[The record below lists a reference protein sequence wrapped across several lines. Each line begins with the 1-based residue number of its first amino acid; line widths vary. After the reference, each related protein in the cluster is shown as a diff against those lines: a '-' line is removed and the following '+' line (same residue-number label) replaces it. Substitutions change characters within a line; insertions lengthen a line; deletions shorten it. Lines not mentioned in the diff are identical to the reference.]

1 MLQIRCTKKVLDLFS
16 YKTESLSDIKSA
28 DSLLGNWYV
37 NELKIERRKVLL
49 FTSEL
54 TLLSFVCFGVK
65 KSTAKDLEVR
75 TVNGIVRLLDTE
87 GFTSQE
93 IERVISDYHVVSIT
107 KTENRKT
114 LGNMN
119 DLAFLYESHI
129 HSSGGLQ
136 NCNTEEIQKQIN
148 RTPQRN
154 LEWTYSINE
163 TENIIRGACNKEN

>member
-16 YKTESLSDIKSA
+16 CKAESMSDIESA

-37 NELKIERRKVLL
+37 NELKIERRKVML

-54 TLLSFVCFGVK
+54 TLLSFVYFGVR

-75 TVNGIVRLLDTE
+75 TVNGIIRLLDTE

-93 IERVISDYHVVSIT
+93 IGRVIDDYRVVSIT

-129 HSSGGLQ
+129 HSSGGIQ
-136 NCNTEEIQKQIN
+136 NCNIEEIQKRIN

-154 LEWTYSINE
+154 LQWTYSINE
-163 TENIIRGACNKEN
+163 AENVIRGACNNET

>member
-16 YKTESLSDIKSA
+16 YKAESMSEIKSA
-28 DSLLGNWYV
+28 DSLFGNWYV
-37 NELKIERRKVLL
+37 NELKVERRKVLL

-54 TLLSFVCFGVK
+54 TLLSFVYFGVR
-65 KSTAKDLEVR
+65 KSTVKDLEVR

-87 GFTSQE
+87 GFTGQE
-93 IERVISDYHVVSIT
+93 IGRVIDDYRVVSIT

-136 NCNTEEIQKQIN
+136 NCNIEEIQKRVN

-163 TENIIRGACNKEN
+163 AEKVIRGASNKKT

>member
-1 MLQIRCTKKVLDLFS
+1 MLQIRCTKKVLELFS
-16 YKTESLSDIKSA
+16 CKAESMSDIKIA
-28 DSLLGNWYV
+28 ASLLGNWYV

-54 TLLSFVCFGVK
+54 TLLSFVYFGVK

-87 GFTSQE
+87 GFTSRE
-93 IERVISDYHVVSIT
+93 IGRVIDDYRVTSIT

-129 HSSGGLQ
+129 QSSGGFQ
-136 NCNTEEIQKQIN
+136 NCNIEEIQKRIN

-154 LEWTYSINE
+154 LACTYSINE
-163 TENIIRGACNKEN
+163 TENLIRWACDDET

>member
-16 YKTESLSDIKSA
+16 CKAESISAIKSA

-37 NELKIERRKVLL
+37 NEIKIERRKVLL

-54 TLLSFVCFGVK
+54 TLLSFVYFGVK
-65 KSTAKDLEVR
+65 KSTAKNLEVR
-75 TVNGIVRLLDTE
+75 AVDGIVRLLDTE

-93 IERVISDYHVVSIT
+93 IERVIDDYSTVSIT

-129 HSSGGLQ
+129 HTSGGFQ
-136 NCNTEEIQKQIN
+136 NCNIEEIQKRIN

-163 TENIIRGACNKEN
+163 AEKLIRGARNNET